1 MGYIF
6 NVGDVVEVIDIDEV
20 FRGMKGVVKDVI
32 VGGDSNTMYGV
43 DLYEDRLVY
52 FLAKELKEVE

>member
-6 NVGDVVEVIDIDEV
+6 NVGDVVEVMANDSFD
-20 FRGMKGVVKDVI
+20 GLQGVVMDVI

-43 DLYEDRLVY
+43 NLYESRLIY
-52 FLAKELKEVE
+52 FLAKELKEVK

>member
-6 NVGDVVEVIDIDEV
+6 NVGDLVEVMANDSFD
-20 FRGMKGVVKDVI
+20 GLQGVVTDVI

-43 DLYEDRLVY
+43 NLYESRLIY
-52 FLAKELKEVE
+52 FLAKELKEVK

>member
-6 NVGDVVEVIDIDEV
+6 NVGDVVEVMADDIFD
-20 FRGMKGVVKDVI
+20 GLHGVVTDVI

-43 DLYEDRLVY
+43 NLYESRLIY
-52 FLAKELKEVE
+52 FLAKELKEVK